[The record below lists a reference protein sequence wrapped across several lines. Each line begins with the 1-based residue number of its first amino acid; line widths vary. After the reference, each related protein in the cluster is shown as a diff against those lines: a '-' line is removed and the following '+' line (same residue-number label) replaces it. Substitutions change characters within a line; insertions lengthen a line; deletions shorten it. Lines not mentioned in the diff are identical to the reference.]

1 MLIIHLESFPIE
13 QMQSLEALEVQLGAW
28 AADRTASWRMLAY
41 SRPFDMQPL
50 VQVTT
55 SKVRTLQPI
64 AEVVAPVLHAV
75 RQDLAVRGDAF
86 PEAVSVV
93 AGLSSEHR
101 ARLLN
106 IVRGLPAFQAVI
118 THPEEASPATW
129 QAFASALAGVVW
141 QIPWLKE
148 MVRFYEAL
156 GAKHLR
162 SANYYL
168 LVWNVLDTQAEAVC
182 TSLEQATGRG
192 VRLCDSLPPVITTT
206 YRVDEQ
212 RSRLVPTVPGH
223 PYLAVLRSYAMNGLY
238 DAATLHTLMSLDFDV
253 ALAVDVVT
261 LPHGSVMRSMELAKR
276 TAATVI
282 EKGVDDPKAL
292 TKYNQADEGMRR
304 LNGESLHDVQIAV
317 LVSAQTEKD
326 LAAHIEVVRD
336 RLGSLLRL
344 DSVAGATGELV
355 KLWSTTPASQID
367 APFRRHNVWSHGVGC
382 LLGLLGY
389 HRASRTNGLAWGL
402 DMMRRA
408 PLFYDLF
415 ADNQAA
421 HAVVLGKT
429 GFGKSFFLN
438 VVTLRAA
445 AQLGYRVIAMDAFKN
460 GARIAAAAGGGA
472 VCHWLGNTT
481 PINVLDV
488 IYDERDGDWVG
499 RQVQHASG
507 QIALVF
513 GRSTQVIVDNQ
524 IKETLL
530 PYDFDD
536 AEAGIL
542 DRVLHDLYVTIN
554 PGGGPREMPLLSD
567 VVMGLERVDE
577 PEARGLARRLRFKLY
592 GSSTSTRLSA
602 SGRELN
608 TPSGVDWSFTHDIN
622 YFDFSEVP
630 EHRRAFCYSS
640 MVGAFNRYMRD
651 PRRDV
656 QHRTLFLMDEFHY
669 ITRVE
674 SVARLAADICKV
686 ARKYGVGLMPVDQN
700 PSTFLNNAYGRQ
712 IYENAVAKFLFHLD
726 DMPAREVAAA
736 MSDLTPEHVRFL
748 TQAQRG
754 RCVAA
759 FENDLHYLLVEASPE
774 ELHALRGS

>member
-1 MLIIHLESFPIE
+1 MLIIQLESFPIE
-13 QMQSLEALEVQLGAW
+13 QVQDFEALEFQLGSW
-28 AADRTASWRMLAY
+28 AAGRAVPWRMLAY

-50 VQVTT
+50 VQTT
-55 SKVRTLQPI
+55 ISKVRTLQPI
-64 AEVVAPVLHAV
+64 AEAAAPILRAV
-75 RQDLAVRGDAF
+75 RQDT
-86 PEAVSVV
+86 EAGRRVYAESVSVV
-93 AGLSSEHR
+93 GGLSNEHR
-101 ARLLN
+101 DRLAN
-106 IVRGLPAFQAVI
+106 IVRGLPVFGAVLD
-118 THPEEASPATW
+118 HPERVPAATW

-141 QIPWLKE
+141 QVPWLKE
-148 MVRFYEAL
+148 MVRFYETL

-162 SANYYL
+162 SASYYL
-168 LVWNVLDTQAEAVC
+168 LVWNVLDTQAE
-182 TSLEQATGRG
+182 SLCVSIEQATGRSAKP
-192 VRLCDSLPPVITTT
+192 CESLPPTLTTT

-212 RSRLVPTVPGH
+212 RSRLVPTVAGH
-223 PYLAVLRSYAMNGLY
+223 PYLAVLRSYTMNGVY
-238 DAATLHTLMSLDFDV
+238 DATTLYTLMSLEFDV
-253 ALAVDVVT
+253 ALAVDIVT

-292 TKYNQADEGMRR
+292 TKYTQADEGMRR
-304 LNGESLHDVQIAV
+304 LNTESLHDVQVAV
-317 LVSAQTEKD
+317 LVSAGSETE
-326 LAAHIEVVRD
+326 LAEHVEIVRD

-344 DSVAGATGELV
+344 DTVPGATGELI
-355 KLWSTTPASQID
+355 KLWSTTPATQID

-382 LLGLLGY
+382 FLGLLGY
-389 HRASRTNGLAWGL
+389 HRANRTNGLAWGL

-460 GARIAAAAGGGA
+460 GARIEAAAGEGA
-472 VCHWLGNTT
+472 ICHWLGDST

-507 QIALVF
+507 QISLVF
-513 GRSTQVIVDNQ
+513 GRSSQVIVDGQ
-524 IKETLL
+524 IKETLI
-530 PYDFDD
+530 PCDFDD

-542 DRVLHDLYVTIN
+542 DRVLHDIYVTIN
-554 PGGGPREMPLLSD
+554 PHGGPRDMPLLSD
-567 VVMGLERVDE
+567 VVMGLEQVDE

-602 SGRELN
+602 SGRDLN
-608 TPSGVDWSFTHDIN
+608 THSAVDWSFAYDIN

-669 ITRVE
+669 VTRVE

-686 ARKYGVGLMPVDQN
+686 ARKYGIGLMPVDQN

-726 DMPAREVAAA
+726 DLPAREMATA
-736 MSDLTPEHVRFL
+736 MSDLTPDHVQFL
-748 TQAQRG
+748 IKAQRG

-759 FENDLHYLLVEASPE
+759 FGNDLHYMLVEASPE
-774 ELHALRGS
+774 ELNALRGS

>member
-1 MLIIHLESFPIE
+1 MLIIQLESFPIE
-13 QMQSLEALEVQLGAW
+13 QFQSFEALEFQLGAW
-28 AADRTASWRMLAY
+28 AAGRAVPWRMLAY

-50 VQVTT
+50 MQATT
-55 SKVRTLQPI
+55 SKVRALQPI
-64 AEVVAPVLHAV
+64 VEAVTPMLRAV
-75 RQDLAVRGDAF
+75 RQDIQAGEHVSAEAMAVM
-86 PEAVSVV
+86 
-93 AGLSSEHR
+93 AGMSAEHR
-101 ARLLN
+101 ACLLN

-118 THPEEASPATW
+118 AHPDQASPATW

-141 QIPWLKE
+141 STPWLKE

-162 SANYYL
+162 SASYYL
-168 LVWNVLDTQAEAVC
+168 LVWNVLDTQAE
-182 TSLEQATGRG
+182 SLCVSIEQATGRSTQ
-192 VRLCDSLPPVITTT
+192 LCQSLPPALTTT

-212 RSRLVPTVPGH
+212 RSRLVPTVAGH
-223 PYLAVLRSYAMNGLY
+223 PYLAVLRSYAMNGFY

-282 EKGVDDPKAL
+282 EKGVDDPHAL

-304 LNGESLHDVQIAV
+304 LNTESLHDVQVAV
-317 LVSAQTEKD
+317 LVSAQSETE
-326 LAAHIEVVRD
+326 LAEHVEIVRD

-355 KLWSTTPASQID
+355 KLWSTTPATQID

-382 LLGLLGY
+382 FLGLLGY
-389 HRASRTNGLAWGL
+389 HRASRTDGVAWGL

-460 GARIAAAAGGGA
+460 GARIEAAAGEGA
-472 VCHWLGNTT
+472 ICHWLGEST
-481 PINVLDV
+481 PINILDV
-488 IYDERDGDWVG
+488 IYDERDGDWIG

-507 QIALVF
+507 QISLIF

-524 IKETLL
+524 IKETLV

-542 DRVLHDLYVTIN
+542 DRVLHDVYLTIN
-554 PGGGPREMPLLSD
+554 PHGGPREMPLLSD

-592 GSSTSTRLSA
+592 GSSTSTQLSA
-602 SGRELN
+602 SGRDLN
-608 TPSGVDWSFTHDIN
+608 TPSAVDWSFAYDIN

-669 ITRVE
+669 VTRVE

-686 ARKYGVGLMPVDQN
+686 ARKYGIGLMPVDQN

-726 DMPAREVAAA
+726 DMPAREMAAA

-759 FENDLHYLLVEASPE
+759 FGNDLHYMLVEASPQ
-774 ELHALRGS
+774 ELQAFRGS